1 MFFFCKVLLRKFLG
15 IKGNDMADFL
25 SISAWFFGC
34 WLAGFIVSVFFVLPF
49 LGVKQVADVASAAS
63 GEIRGA

>member
-1 MFFFCKVLLRKFLG
+1 
-15 IKGNDMADFL
+15 MADFL